1 MSLRSRRTRRTDDA
15 DASNDRWLVSYADFI
30 TLMFAFFVV
39 MYATSSINEGKYKVL
54 ADTLVGIFNQSEKS
68 IKPIPVGEER
78 ARTRDYDAS
87 MEDDGGPTPIED
99 GDPLAQITR
108 NIEQAFAG
116 LIAEGQLIVR
126 GTESWVEIELKS
138 SLLFP
143 SGDAIPNDHAFDIIE
158 KVARILAPFDN
169 PVQVEGFTDNQPI
182 STPLYPTN
190 WELSAARAASIVRML
205 NMDGVAPDRL
215 AAVGYGEY
223 QPVADNSTPEG
234 RAKNRRVVLVVS
246 RFVET
251 RRSGDT
257 RVENRQAING
267 TQTALAPHTD
277 GLMQSAVKT
286 PSLVA
291 GSGSR

>member
-1 MSLRSRRTRRTDDA
+1 MSMRSRRTRRTDDA
-15 DASNDRWLVSYADFI
+15 EPSHDRWLVSFADFM

-54 ADTLVGIFNQSEKS
+54 ADALVGIFNQNEKS
-68 IKPIPVGEER
+68 IKPIPVGQER

-87 MEDDGGPTPIED
+87 MEDDGGPMPMED

-205 NMDGVAPDRL
+205 NMDGVAPGRL

-223 QPVADNSTPEG
+223 HPVADNATPEG

-246 RFVET
+246 RFLET

-257 RVENRQAING
+257 RVENRQALTG

-277 GLMQSAVKT
+277 ARIEGAVKT
-286 PSLVA
+286 PALIV
-291 GSGSR
+291 GSGPR

>member
-1 MSLRSRRTRRTDDA
+1 MSMRRRRNSEPEA
-15 DASNDRWLVSYADFI
+15 NHDRWLVSYADFI

-68 IKPIPVGEER
+68 IKPIPVGQER
-78 ARTRDYDAS
+78 PRTRDYDAS
-87 MEDDGGPTPIED
+87 LEDDGGPMPMED

-108 NIEQAFAG
+108 SIEQAFAG
-116 LIAEGQLIVR
+116 LIEEGQLIVR

-158 KVARILAPFDN
+158 KVAGILAPFDN
-169 PVQVEGFTDNQPI
+169 PVQVEGFTDNLPI

-205 NMDGVAPDRL
+205 NMDGVAAKRL
-215 AAVGYGEY
+215 AAVGYGEHH
-223 QPVADNSTPEG
+223 PVASNDSAEG

-246 RFVET
+246 RFLEN

-257 RVENRQAING
+257 RVENRQAAAG
-267 TQTALAPHTD
+267 MQTALAP
-277 GLMQSAVKT
+277 K
-286 PSLVA
+286 
-291 GSGSR
+291 

>member
-1 MSLRSRRTRRTDDA
+1 MTRRRRSA
-15 DASNDRWLVSYADFI
+15 AHEAEPSQDRWLVSYADFI

-54 ADTLVGIFNQSEKS
+54 ADTLVGIFNQSEKA
-68 IKPIPVGEER
+68 IKPIPVGQER
-78 ARTRDYDAS
+78 PRTRDYDAS
-87 MEDDGGPTPIED
+87 MQDDGGPMPMED

-108 NIEQAFAG
+108 SIEQAFAG

-138 SLLFP
+138 SMLFP

-158 KVARILAPFDN
+158 KVARILAPFEN

-205 NMDGVAPDRL
+205 NMDGVAPSRL

-223 QPVADNSTPEG
+223 HPVSDNLSPEG

-246 RFVET
+246 RYLET
-251 RRSGDT
+251 RRSGNT
-257 RVENRQAING
+257 RVENRQAVTG
-267 TQTALAPHTD
+267 TQTALAPHADAQKT
-277 GLMQSAVKT
+277 GAVKT
-286 PSLVA
+286 PALMA
-291 GSGSR
+291 GSGSH